1 MPRPGAYAARLND
14 QIDPFRAASVAQI
27 QHQGCQVFKLAF
39 HAPTLRAMHDSVKRP
54 DGEAPRNRIDY
65 ALGLCL
71 ADTRQ
76 GGKVARRGS
85 KRHGMHDRAEAPRAP
100 FIARRLGT
108 FNILGEEGL
117 SLIERNADLILQDTG
132 MEFRDDPQALAHF
145 REAGCDVSGERVR
158 FDPGFCRA
166 TIRASAPPVFHQ
178 HARNPANTVQ
188 IGGDASVLC
197 PSWGPPFV
205 HDLDQGRRY
214 ASYDDFIRLVKLHQT
229 IPWLHHSGGVVCEPV
244 DLPANKRHLDM
255 LYAHIRWSDR
265 CFMGAFIGAE
275 RAGHALDMARIVFGD
290 EYVAENPVLYC
301 VSNTNAP
308 LVMDAHMSGA
318 LRVNAQAGQPV
329 ACTPWVLTGA
339 MSPCTVAGTLAQ
351 VLAESMAAMTLTQLV
366 RPGAPCL
373 MGSFASTMSMK
384 SGAPTFGTP
393 EAGQMVLA
401 AGQLARRLGVP
412 LHTVGTL
419 SASKLPDAQSQQEA
433 TWGLMMALFAGAHVV
448 NHATGW
454 LEGGLV
460 TGFEKTMIDADLCG
474 KLCRFFEGIDLSEN
488 AQAMAAIS
496 STGPGAHFLGSDHTR
511 QNFMSALFRPDT
523 PDTDSYEQWAAA
535 GERDTAQRANAL
547 WKERLDAYRDPG
559 LDPAI
564 DEALCDYIARRKAEI
579 PDQAWF

>member
-1 MPRPGAYAARLND
+1 MTSRARHRRRTPR
-14 QIDPFRAASVAQI
+14 AQ
-27 QHQGCQVFKLAF
+27 
-39 HAPTLRAMHDSVKRP
+39 
-54 DGEAPRNRIDY
+54 
-65 ALGLCL
+65 
-71 ADTRQ
+71 
-76 GGKVARRGS
+76 
-85 KRHGMHDRAEAPRAP
+85 AEGTGPRAP
-100 FIARRLGT
+100 FITRRIGT
-108 FNILGEEGL
+108 MNVLSEEGL
-117 SLIERNADLILQDTG
+117 AQIEANADAILAETG
-132 MEFRDDPQALAHF
+132 MDFVDEPEVLEIFRAST
-145 REAGCDVSGERVR
+145 GCEVEGTRVR
-158 FDPGFCRA
+158 FQPGFCRKTIQA
-166 TIRASAPPVFHQ
+166 TAPKQFVQ
-178 HARNPANTVQ
+178 HARNPANSVQ
-188 IGGDASVLC
+188 MGGDATVLC

-205 HDLDQGRRY
+205 HDLDAGRRY
-214 ASYDDFIRLVKLHQT
+214 ATYEDFVRLVKLHQT

-265 CFMGAFIGAE
+265 AFMGAFIGAE
-275 RAGHALDMARIVFGD
+275 RAGHAIDMARIVFGA

-318 LRVNAQAGQPV
+318 LKANARAGQPV

-351 VLAESMAAMTLTQLV
+351 VLAETMAALTLVQLIN
-366 RPGAPCL
+366 PGAPCL
-373 MGSFASTMSMK
+373 MGSFASTMSMQ

-433 TWGLMMALFAGAHVV
+433 TWGLMMALFAGANVI

-460 TGFEKTMIDADLCG
+460 TSFEKTMIDADLCG
-474 KLCRFFEGIDLSEN
+474 KLARFFDGIDLSEN
-488 AQAMAAIS
+488 AQAMAAIAE
-496 STGPGAHFLGSDHTR
+496 TGPGQHFLGSEHT
-511 QNFMSALFRPDT
+511 QANFLTALFRPEAADNS
-523 PDTDSYEQWAAA
+523 SYEQWAEAGAQDAA
-535 GERDTAQRANAL
+535 TRANAL
-547 WKERLDAYRDPG
+547 WKAHLEAYEDPG

-564 DEALCDYIARRKAEI
+564 DEELQAYIAARKAEV
-579 PDQAWF
+579 PDAEYF